1 MDDTNRPIRLE
12 DGDNLDAFLENHP
25 VALVECYTSGC
36 SKCRAMEP
44 VLGNVARA
52 TGIPVGLVNPG
63 DDLSLVDRFEIDSVP
78 TLLCFENGREIGR
91 LAEGFV
97 GADAIVS
104 FLETNV
110 PSAVDTERVD
120 S

>member
-1 MDDTNRPIRLE
+1 MDETLRPTRLE
-12 DGDNLDAFLENHP
+12 DGADLDAFLEDRT

-36 SKCRAMEP
+36 SKCQAMEP

-78 TLLCFENGREIGR
+78 TLLCFENGREVGR

-97 GADAIVS
+97 GADAVVT
-104 FLETNV
+104 FLEATV
-110 PSAVDTERVD
+110 PGAVDIEAADT
-120 S
+120 